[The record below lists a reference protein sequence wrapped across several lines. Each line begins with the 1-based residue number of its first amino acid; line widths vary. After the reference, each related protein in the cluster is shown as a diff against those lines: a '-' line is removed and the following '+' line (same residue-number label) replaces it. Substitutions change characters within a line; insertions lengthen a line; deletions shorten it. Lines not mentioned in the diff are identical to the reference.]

1 MAHSAYQHWNVHLRA
16 LLHSSDVTA
25 SKDWKFQ
32 SLAPATSLQWLSAD
46 TESRQPRSPIKGNR
60 ALGLLPSLL
69 FHLLTVPF
77 KESRQN
83 LHPFVQKPQLVWFCM
98 FQVPSSENRYQIG
111 FYEMLAKER
120 EDLKYA
126 GKVWPMPFKTPWF
139 PCQSKH
145 PNNNDNQKCYKHTEN
160 GDSEEGT
167 KELSFVESE
176 EKGRDTL
183 LTLRQQR
190 VSFISEQTVPRMGRK
205 EGVGHCQGSPLHL
218 KPKPHGYSCV
228 SPYVHITP
236 SYM

>member
-1 MAHSAYQHWNVHLRA
+1 MHLRA

-98 FQVPSSENRYQIG
+98 FQVPFPENRYQTG

-120 EDLKYA
+120 ETSNTQVKFDL
-126 GKVWPMPFKTPWF
+126 
-139 PCQSKH
+139 CLSKL
-145 PNNNDNQKCYKHTEN
+145 P
-160 GDSEEGT
+160 
-167 KELSFVESE
+167 
-176 EKGRDTL
+176 
-183 LTLRQQR
+183 
-190 VSFISEQTVPRMGRK
+190 
-205 EGVGHCQGSPLHL
+205 
-218 KPKPHGYSCV
+218 V
-228 SPYVHITP
+228 SPVSPSIQITMITRSATDILKMEIQRKGQRSSALLRVKKKAETP
-236 SYM
+236 SSL